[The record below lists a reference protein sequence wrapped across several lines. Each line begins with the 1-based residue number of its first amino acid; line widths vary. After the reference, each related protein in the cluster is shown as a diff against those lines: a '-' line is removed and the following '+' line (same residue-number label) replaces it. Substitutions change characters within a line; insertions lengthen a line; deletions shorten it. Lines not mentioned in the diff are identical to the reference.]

1 MRAKII
7 ACATV
12 GEELRDLVPPG
23 MPCETLEFGLHL
35 TPERLNSAVQAEIDH
50 TGRDVDTILLGY
62 GMCSK
67 GMIGLH
73 SRRFRLVIPKVD
85 DCIGLFLGSQA
96 EYRRQ
101 GRKAPGTF
109 YLTKGWIECGDDP
122 LTEYR
127 KLCEKYGEERAYRIE
142 KRFIGNYTRLALI
155 NTGSHDLEGYRQYAA
170 KVADF
175 FDLALEE
182 IPGSVRLLKKLLE
195 GDWDGDFVVVE
206 PGETV
211 RFEMFLGQ
219 FPPPAITDF
228 QAVTQELAQP
238 KSDLGSSP

>member
-12 GEELRDLVPPG
+12 GEELRELLPNG
-23 MPCETLEFGLHL
+23 MPYTILEFGLHL
-35 TPERLNSAVQAEIDH
+35 TPERLNTAVQEEIDR
-50 TGRDVDTILLGY
+50 TGEDVNTILLGY

-67 GMIGLH
+67 GMLGLQ
-73 SRRFRLVIPKVD
+73 SRRFRLVIPRVD

-127 KLCEKYGEERAYRIE
+127 KLCEKYGEEKAYRIE
-142 KRFIGNYTRLALI
+142 KRYIGNYTRLALI
-155 NTGSHDLEGYRQYAA
+155 NTGSHDLEGYRRYAA
-170 KVADF
+170 TVANF
-175 FDLALEE
+175 FDLTLEE
-182 IPGSVRLLKKLLE
+182 IPGSVRLLKSLLA

-206 PGETV
+206 PGGTV
-211 RFEMFLGQ
+211 RFEMFLH
-219 FPPPAITDF
+219 DR
-228 QAVTQELAQP
+228 
-238 KSDLGSSP
+238 DH